1 VICPTKCPTHAR
13 LEGVAA
19 PAKLTDAA
27 VKQIRRRMGKG
38 EYQTDL
44 AKEFG
49 VNRKT
54 IRRRVDAL
62 ERAQAELDARRA
74 ANRVRRQAAREKRKL
89 LEREREG
96 AVPPIHT
103 NPVNRQPRRDAYSD
117 WLDRPKNLTGRELAE
132 ATGLVRICLP
142 DLSIRKAVERET
154 VEAWLDQGWV
164 LDDSFWSDSSRV
176 QPAND

>member
-1 VICPTKCPTHAR
+1 MAWVRALRRSCCWSTAHRVCPTKCPTYAR

-74 ANRVRRQAAREKRKL
+74 DNRVRRQAAREKRKL

-96 AVPPIHT
+96 ALPPIHT
-103 NPVNRQPRRDAYSD
+103 NPVNRDGFSTIPSGVTRAVSSPQTTSVLWPPRRDFH
-117 WLDRPKNLTGRELAE
+117 L
-132 ATGLVRICLP
+132 
-142 DLSIRKAVERET
+142 
-154 VEAWLDQGWV
+154 
-164 LDDSFWSDSSRV
+164 RV
-176 QPAND
+176 AQSHIAI

>member
-1 VICPTKCPTHAR
+1 
-13 LEGVAA
+13 VAA

-74 ANRVRRQAAREKRKL
+74 DNRVRRQAAREKRKL
-89 LEREREG
+89 LERERER
-96 AVPPIHT
+96 APY
-103 NPVNRQPRRDAYSD
+103 PRS
-117 WLDRPKNLTGRELAE
+117 T
-132 ATGLVRICLP
+132 RI
-142 DLSIRKAVERET
+142 R
-154 VEAWLDQGWV
+154 
-164 LDDSFWSDSSRV
+164 
-176 QPAND
+176 